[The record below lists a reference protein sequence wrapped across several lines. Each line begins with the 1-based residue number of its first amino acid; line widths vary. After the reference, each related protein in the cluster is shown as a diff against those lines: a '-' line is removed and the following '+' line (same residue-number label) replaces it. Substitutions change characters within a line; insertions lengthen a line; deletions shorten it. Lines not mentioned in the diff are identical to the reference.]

1 MELRALGGS
10 WLVAALASLALPF
23 GDDWKSQRAELVK
36 ACTADQDRATRE
48 NAITKIGGH
57 PGVDPTRAL
66 LTALDECLAEQEL
79 LQARFDELS
88 KEVQEILVGKQDV
101 RLAAPKTKG
110 QIEERKKLGDKML
123 EEAALEEHLLATLGK
138 RNDDES
144 VMLLGGLV
152 GKPADWRTRAR
163 LLDVVGRVGRKETAK
178 DVHGALRDK
187 DPRVRIAAIDAAVAL
202 KQSESA
208 PFVASLLGDKEW
220 PVRAAAVAALRKFR
234 DRTTVTAAIDALAKE
249 TGRLREELADLLSEL
264 TGQTFGGEARAWAG
278 WWEQNRESF
287 LAAGAT
293 AVAGAPAAGTPGPPP
308 ANAAARGSDEF
319 SYYGI
324 KTTSDKVVFVLDISD
339 SMNDDAGETELPADG
354 IPKRVGN
361 LRPKIQVARD
371 QLAQTIVDLPG
382 GATFALITYNKFV
395 KAWQDKL
402 VPANKRW
409 KNEALSYVLG
419 IQATDAT
426 NIFDALELALSLGG
440 RGLADKY
447 YASQVDTI
455 FFLTDGK
462 ATEGRIQEPAKILD
476 EIRRIN
482 KFGKVKIHTI
492 GVGYLHDR
500 PFLEQLAKE
509 NGGTYVNVQ

>member
-1 MELRALGGS
+1 MGSLALVFA
-10 WLVAALASLALPF
+10 WLVALQTLHAFGP
-23 GDDWKSQRAELVK
+23 GDDWPSKRAELTKVV
-36 ACTADQDRATRE
+36 TAEHDRATRE
-48 NAITKIGGH
+48 NAITRIGQFD
-57 PGVDPTRAL
+57 GVDPTRAL
-66 LTALDECLAEQEL
+66 LAALDECLAEQQL
-79 LQARFDELS
+79 LQSRFDDLS
-88 KEVQEILVGKQDV
+88 KQVQEILVGKQDV
-101 RLAAPKTKG
+101 RLAAPKAKG
-110 QIEERKKLGDKML
+110 QVEERKKLGDKML

-138 RNDDES
+138 RKDDPS
-144 VMLLGGLV
+144 VALLGSLI
-152 GKPADWRTRAR
+152 GKPADWQTRTR
-163 LLDVVGRVGRKETAK
+163 LLDVVARIGRKEPAK
-178 DVHGALRDK
+178 EVHAALRDK

-202 KQSESA
+202 KQPESA
-208 PFVASLLGDKEW
+208 PFVATLLGDREW

-234 DRTTVTAAIDALAKE
+234 DRSTVTASIDALGKE
-249 TGRLREELADLLSEL
+249 SGRLREELSDLLSEL
-264 TGQTFGGEARAWAG
+264 TGQTLGTEVRAWTS
-278 WWEQNRESF
+278 WWEANRESF
-287 LAAGAT
+287 LAAAE
-293 AVAGAPAAGTPGPPP
+293 APAPSAAGAAPALPAA
-308 ANAAARGSDEF
+308 AAASKGDDEF

-324 KTTSDKVVFVLDISD
+324 KTLSDKVIFVLDISD

-371 QLAQTIVDLPG
+371 QLAQTIVDLPA
-382 GATFALITYNKFV
+382 GATFGLITYNKYV
-395 KAWQDKL
+395 KSWQDKL

-426 NIFDALELALSLGG
+426 NIFDALERALSMGG
-440 RGLADKY
+440 RGLSDKY

-462 ATEGRIQEPAKILD
+462 ATDGRIQEPAKIL
-476 EIRRIN
+476 EELRRIN
-482 KFGKVKIHTI
+482 KYGKVKIHSI